1 MGGQNADGEAGENE
15 DEDED
20 EEKDLEQTWARCV
33 CLSGP
38 R

>member
-1 MGGQNADGEAGENE
+1 MGGQNADGEAGEN
-15 DEDED
+15 EDED